1 MNKFFQ
7 QTFASFLGSIAGLF
21 IFFFL
26 VTSGLLVFFVTLLLL
41 SEKTPQLEDRSVL
54 VFNLSTEIKDS
65 LSESSLVNILSED
78 DTEVITLRQV
88 TNAIEKATEDKR
100 IVALFLDGRTGS
112 IDSGYANLTEVRSA
126 LEKFRAKGKK
136 IIAYDVSWGEK
147 DYYLGSVADTI
158 IINPVGLM
166 EINGFSSPQLF
177 FADALEKYGIG
188 TQVIR
193 AGKYKAA
200 VEPYTRNNY
209 SPESRQQTR
218 ELLTDLWDVY
228 LTKVSLSR
236 ELTPEKIQVI
246 ADEQAILTATEAKTS
261 GLIDQVAYFD
271 EVVTN
276 LKTITDSTKK
286 ESFPQISLK
295 KYLDISQ
302 NKQISKNKIAI
313 VYAEGTIVGGKGRL
327 EQVGSDRFAKL
338 LGELRKNKEIKAVV
352 LRINSPGGTAVASE
366 IMLRELQLTAQEKP
380 LIVSMGNVAA
390 SGGYWIATAAEKI
403 FAEKSTITGSIGVFG
418 VLFNLQEI
426 ANNNGIN
433 YDVVKTG
440 KFADLNVGLRPKT
453 KAELNIYQKNIDK
466 FYDLFLEKVA
476 KARNIPTEKVAEIAQ
491 GRVWSGKDAQT
502 IGLVD
507 EIGGLDAAIKYAVNK
522 LGLADDWEIE
532 EYPEKRSWE
541 TELLAKLAETKLEEK
556 INAPEV
562 INAAIWQLKSELAI
576 WQVLQEPNSAYAI
589 LPFKLEIE

>member
-7 QTFASFLGSIAGLF
+7 QTLASFLGSVAGLL
-21 IFFFL
+21 IFFVL
-26 VTSGLLVFFVTLLLL
+26 ATSGLLVFFVTLLL
-41 SEKTPQLEDRSVL
+41 SDKTPQLEDRSVL
-54 VFNLSTEIKDS
+54 VFNLSTQIKDS
-65 LSESSLVNILSED
+65 PSESDLVNILLED
-78 DTEVITLRQV
+78 DTEIITLRQV

-100 IVALFLDGRTGS
+100 IVALFLDGRSGS
-112 IDSGYANLTEVRSA
+112 IDSGYANLTEIRAA
-126 LEKFRAKGKK
+126 LERFRARGKK
-136 IIAYDVSWGEK
+136 IIAYNVSWGEK
-147 DYYLGSVADTI
+147 DYYLGSVADTV
-158 IINPVGLM
+158 IINPIGLM

-188 TQVIR
+188 VQVIR

-200 VEPYTRNNY
+200 VEPYTRNSY

-236 ELTPEKIQVI
+236 KLTPDKIQVI
-246 ADEQAILTATEAKTS
+246 ADEHAILNPAEAKTS
-261 GLIDQVAYFD
+261 GLIDRVAYFD

-286 ESFPQISLK
+286 ESFRQISLR
-295 KYLDISQ
+295 KYVDVSQ
-302 NKQISKNKIAI
+302 NSQISKNKIAI
-313 VYAEGTIVGGKGRL
+313 IYAEGVIVSGKGRIG
-327 EQVGSDRFAKL
+327 QVGSERFAKQL
-338 LGELRKNKEIKAVV
+338 RELRENKDIKAVV

-366 IMLRELQLTAQEKP
+366 VILRELQLTAQEKP
-380 LIVSMGNVAA
+380 IIVSMGNVAA

-426 ANNNGIN
+426 ANDNGVN

-453 KAELNIYQKNIDK
+453 EAELNIYQKNVER
-466 FYDLFLEKVA
+466 FYNLFLEKVA
-476 KARNIPTEKVAEIAQ
+476 RARNLSTEKVTEIAQ
-491 GRVWSGKDAQT
+491 GRVWSGEDAQT

-507 EIGGLDAAIKYAVNK
+507 EIGGLDAAIEYTVNK
-522 LGLADDWEIE
+522 LGLTDDWEIE

-541 TELLAKLAETKLEEK
+541 TELFKKLAETKLQEK
-556 INAPEV
+556 INAPET
-562 INAAIWQLKSELAI
+562 ITAAIWQLKSELAI
-576 WQVLQEPNSAYAI
+576 WEVLQEPSNVYAI